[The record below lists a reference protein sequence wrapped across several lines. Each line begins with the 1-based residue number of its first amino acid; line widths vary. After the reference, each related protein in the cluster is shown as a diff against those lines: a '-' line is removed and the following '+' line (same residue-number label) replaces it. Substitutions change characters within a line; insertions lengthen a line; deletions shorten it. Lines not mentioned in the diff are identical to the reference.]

1 MRFYL
6 DHVIV
11 AVRDLH
17 RAVEDWESI
26 GLFATDGGTHPEV
39 GTRNAL
45 VRFPDSSFL
54 ELMAIEDR
62 EKLQAR
68 APRLLAL

>member
-6 DHVIV
+6 GHVIV
-11 AVRDLH
+11 AVHDLN

-26 GLFATDGGTHPEV
+26 GLVATDGGTHPKV

-45 VRFPDSSFL
+45 VRFPDRSFL
-54 ELMAIEDR
+54 ELMAIDDR
-62 EKLQAR
+62 EKLLS
-68 APRLLAL
+68 PHP